1 MLLILSRFSV
11 TCSLVGSKNKT
22 YKLQVFRS
30 FGRIYKLISL
40 HHSTRSV
47 GGNLFDILRNQA
59 FSLRQ
64 RLFWGKILRSSR
76 RKSSEQF
83 WSPVWTAGHSSAV
96 DKMTQMCL
104 SVPIR
109 VSCGPF
115 ARVIRD
121 RCGSF
126 GKVNAH
132 VKCRLCLLLLFLNG
146 PLSGGGDFKDCVHYH
161 RCLCHYGKLIPC
173 VILSSW

>member
-1 MLLILSRFSV
+1 MSTMPKMPREVSGH
-11 TCSLVGSKNKT
+11 SHHASDLVAVLCHLKFGRIKKKKT
-22 YKLQVFRS
+22 YKLQVFWS
-30 FGRIYKLISL
+30 FGHISL
-40 HHSTRSV
+40 HRSTRSV

-64 RLFWGKILRSSR
+64 RLFSGKILRSSR

-109 VSCGPF
+109 LRCGPF
-115 ARVIRD
+115 CSR
-121 RCGSF
+121 
-126 GKVNAH
+126 
-132 VKCRLCLLLLFLNG
+132 
-146 PLSGGGDFKDCVHYH
+146 Y
-161 RCLCHYGKLIPC
+161 
-173 VILSSW
+173 